1 MFHPSQRDLLISLIC
16 ERHYSFSSCYFN
28 CLNNQI
34 KIFFTKLQL
43 HLSGESNFNRDISD
57 QTLLKPIYNSRYI
70 INRTLCLNFFRCH
83 LRESGYYKI
92 HVFEITVQPN
102 CFAQER
108 VWVISYKVSY
118 LVWSSAR
125 LRVGIL
131 SQ

>member
-16 ERHYSFSSCYFN
+16 ERHYSFSSCYFY

-43 HLSGESNFNRDISD
+43 PLLGESNFNRDISD

-83 LRESGYYKI
+83 LRDFGYYMI
-92 HVFEITVQPN
+92 HVFEITVQRN

-118 LVWSSAR
+118 LV
-125 LRVGIL
+125 
-131 SQ
+131 

>member
-43 HLSGESNFNRDISD
+43 PLSGESNFNRDISD

-70 INRTLCLNFFRCH
+70 INRTLCLNFF
-83 LRESGYYKI
+83 
-92 HVFEITVQPN
+92 V
-102 CFAQER
+102 
-108 VWVISYKVSY
+108 VI
-118 LVWSSAR
+118 
-125 LRVGIL
+125 
-131 SQ
+131 

>member
-43 HLSGESNFNRDISD
+43 PLSGESNFNRDISD

-92 HVFEITVQPN
+92 HVFEIIVQPN

-118 LVWSSAR
+118 LV
-125 LRVGIL
+125 
-131 SQ
+131 

>member
-43 HLSGESNFNRDISD
+43 PLSGESNFNRDISD

-92 HVFEITVQPN
+92 HVFEIIVQPN

-118 LVWSSAR
+118 LVWYAAR

>member
-1 MFHPSQRDLLISLIC
+1 MFHPSQRDLMISLIC

-43 HLSGESNFNRDISD
+43 PFSGESNFNRDISD

-70 INRTLCLNFFRCH
+70 INRTLCLNFFRYH
-83 LRESGYYKI
+83 LREFGYCKI

-118 LVWSSAR
+118 LVWSAAR